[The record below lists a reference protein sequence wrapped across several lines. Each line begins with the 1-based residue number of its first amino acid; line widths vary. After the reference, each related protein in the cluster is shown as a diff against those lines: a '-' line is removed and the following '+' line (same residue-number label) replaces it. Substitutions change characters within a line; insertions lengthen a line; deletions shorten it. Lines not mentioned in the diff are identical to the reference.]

1 MADLLVLE
9 GVSAS
14 YGKITAVHDVS
25 IRVPHGQI
33 VALLGS
39 NGAGKSTTLS
49 VVSGLMKPAKGVVK
63 LEGAPISHLGSDAIV
78 GLGVVQ
84 VPEGREVFREMT
96 VLENLELG
104 AYRRRDAQAARRDL
118 EVILG
123 HFPRL
128 RERLSQ
134 SATTLSGGE
143 QQMLALGRALMA
155 QPKILLL
162 DEPSMGL
169 SPLLVQQIFSILQRL
184 NKDGL
189 TMLLVEQSASLA
201 LSVSDY
207 AYVLVNGSVAL
218 EGPSRKLLRDERV
231 QNTYFGT

>member
-1 MADLLVLE
+1 MADVLVLE
-9 GVSAS
+9 GVSAA
-14 YGKITAVHDVS
+14 YGKIAALHEVS
-25 IRVPHGQI
+25 IRVPQGQI

-49 VVSGLMKPAKGVVK
+49 VVSGLVKATKGVVK
-63 LEGAPISHLGSDAIV
+63 LEGAAISHLGSDAIV

-104 AYRRRDAQAARRDL
+104 AYRRRDAQAVRRDL

-123 HFPRL
+123 YFPRL
-128 RERLSQ
+128 RERLAQ
-134 SATTLSGGE
+134 SAATLSGGE
-143 QQMLALGRALMA
+143 QQMLAIGRALMA
-155 QPKILLL
+155 KPRILLL

-169 SPLLVQQIFSILQRL
+169 SPLLVQQIFSILRRL
-184 NKDGL
+184 NRGGL

-201 LSVSDY
+201 LAVSDY
-207 AYVLVNGSVAL
+207 AYVLVNGAVAL
-218 EGPSRKLLRDERV
+218 EGPSRKLLNDERV
-231 QNTYFGT
+231 QSTYFGT

>member
-1 MADLLVLE
+1 MADVLVLE
-9 GVSAS
+9 GVSAA
-14 YGKITAVHDVS
+14 YGKIAALHEVS
-25 IRVPHGQI
+25 IRVPQGQI

-49 VVSGLMKPAKGVVK
+49 VVSGLVKATKGVVK
-63 LEGAPISHLGSDAIV
+63 LEGAAISHLGSDAIV

-104 AYRRRDAQAARRDL
+104 AYCRRDAQAVRRDL

-123 HFPRL
+123 YFPRL
-128 RERLSQ
+128 SERLAQ
-134 SATTLSGGE
+134 SAATLSGGE
-143 QQMLALGRALMA
+143 QQMLAIGRALMA
-155 QPKILLL
+155 KPRILLL

-169 SPLLVQQIFSILQRL
+169 SPLLVQQIFSILRRL
-184 NKDGL
+184 NRGGL

-201 LSVSDY
+201 LAVSDY
-207 AYVLVNGSVAL
+207 AYVLVNGAVAL
-218 EGPSRKLLRDERV
+218 EGPSRKLLNDERV
-231 QNTYFGT
+231 QSTYFGT